1 MLWLTSL
8 KEIEFVRK
16 FLALAVTL
24 IFVAVP
30 NLFAAQRVR
39 ITISPNPPCAGQM
52 VYVTVLVDWD
62 TGDQPSTG
70 VVGTATLNGQSIA
83 LKALVSPTLGPSSI
97 AQTYRATLGAAGNL
111 EVKGAGLSANTQ
123 QVTQNFTVVNCP

>member
-1 MLWLTSL
+1 
-8 KEIEFVRK
+8 
-16 FLALAVTL
+16 
-24 IFVAVP
+24 
-30 NLFAAQRVR
+30 
-39 ITISPNPPCAGQM
+39 M